1 MLRAQTFPRG
11 PNPFMKQLLN
21 IFFRAEGTKP
31 WLVLACLLLASLSEA
46 LGIGTLLPAAN
57 AILGNNANDAT
68 GASLFIR
75 TFIESL
81 GISAT
86 LGNLLIIIVALLS
99 SKSLI
104 AFGALAYAGI
114 TGARVAINLR
124 RKLIK
129 AIFEARW
136 SFYADQSGGRFANAI
151 SNDATRAGD
160 AYQFAAIVVAGIL
173 QLTAY
178 GAVAV
183 FIDWRIALLG
193 CVAGI
198 IMTLAMNTLI
208 RISKQA
214 GYKQTDRVSNLTVDM
229 VDMLSNI
236 KALKSMD
243 RYRHLVQGLSG
254 LLRRIKRSLI
264 TIQLTKHGVTQGSD
278 ALVNIMTGAVAYAA
292 YTLFGSTL
300 PELLVT
306 GIVFFQIVNNLTKL
320 QKQLQTAVV
329 IEGSYVRTI
338 ELIKLAEEQK
348 ESHTGNV
355 APNLGTGC
363 KFEGV
368 TFAHGTTP
376 VISNATFDVPA
387 NKITVLQGSSGS
399 GKTTLI
405 DLLIGLN
412 TAQKG
417 KILIGGQSIK
427 TIDIKTWR
435 QSIGYVPQD
444 LMLFHDTIHENISLS
459 NPDISTEAILAALDQ
474 AGARDFITAL
484 PKGIETDVGE
494 MGGRLSGGQRQR
506 IALAR
511 ALVINP
517 KILILDEV
525 TSALDPETEAE
536 IVSNIA
542 SLRGCYTIVVITHR
556 PAWTRIADRLYTIS
570 KGHVSSL
577 EKPSKPK
584 SVKR

>member
-1 MLRAQTFPRG
+1 
-11 PNPFMKQLLN
+11 
-21 IFFRAEGTKP
+21 
-31 WLVLACLLLASLSEA
+31 
-46 LGIGTLLPAAN
+46 
-57 AILGNNANDAT
+57 
-68 GASLFIR
+68 
-75 TFIESL
+75 
-81 GISAT
+81 
-86 LGNLLIIIVALLS
+86 
-99 SKSLI
+99 
-104 AFGALAYAGI
+104 
-114 TGARVAINLR
+114 
-124 RKLIK
+124 
-129 AIFEARW
+129 
-136 SFYADQSGGRFANAI
+136 
-151 SNDATRAGD
+151 
-160 AYQFAAIVVAGIL
+160 
-173 QLTAY
+173 
-178 GAVAV
+178 
-183 FIDWRIALLG
+183 
-193 CVAGI
+193 
-198 IMTLAMNTLI
+198 
-208 RISKQA
+208 
-214 GYKQTDRVSNLTVDM
+214 
-229 VDMLSNI
+229 LSNI

-355 APNLGTGC
+355 VPNLRTGC

-368 TFAHGTTP
+368 TFAHGTAP

-417 KILIGGQSIK
+417 KILIGGQSIE

-542 SLRGCYTIVVITHR
+542 SLQGRYTIVVITHR

-570 KGHVSSL
+570 KGHVSSP

>member
-1 MLRAQTFPRG
+1 
-11 PNPFMKQLLN
+11 MKRLLN

-57 AILGNNANDAT
+57 AVLGDNADDTT
-68 GASLFIR
+68 GASQVVR
-75 TFIESL
+75 NFIEYL
-81 GISAT
+81 GISAN
-86 LGNLLIIIVALLS
+86 LGNLLVISIALLTL
-99 SKSLI
+99 KAVI
-104 AFGALAYAGI
+104 AFSALAYAGI

-136 SFYADQSGGRFANAI
+136 SFYADQSGGRFANAV

-160 AYQFAAIVVAGIL
+160 AYQFSAVVVAGIL
-173 QLTAY
+173 QLVAY
-178 GAVAV
+178 AAVAV

-193 CVAGI
+193 GTAGAI
-198 IMTLAMNTLI
+198 ITLAMNTLI

-214 GYKQTDRVSNLTVDM
+214 GYKQADRVSSLTKEM

-243 RYRHLVQGLSG
+243 RYGLLVQGLSG
-254 LLRRIKRSLI
+254 LLRRIKRSLV
-264 TIQLTKHGVTQGSD
+264 TIQLAKHGVTQGSD
-278 ALVNIMTGAVAYAA
+278 ALVNIMTGAVAFAA
-292 YTLFGSTL
+292 YSLFGSTL

-329 IEGSYVRTI
+329 VEGSYVRTI
-338 ELIKLAEEQK
+338 ELIKQAEGQREDHSGTEQP
-348 ESHTGNV
+348 V
-355 APNLGTGC
+355 LGKGC
-363 KFEGV
+363 RFEGV
-368 TFAHGTTP
+368 SFAHGNLP

-387 NKITVLQGSSGS
+387 NRITVLQGPSGS

-412 TAQKG
+412 SAQKG
-417 KILIGGQSIK
+417 RILIGNKPIE
-427 TIDIKTWR
+427 TIDIRAWR
-435 QSIGYVPQD
+435 QSIGYVPQE

-459 NPDISTEAILAALDQ
+459 NPDISIEAIFAALEQ
-474 AGARDFITAL
+474 AGAKDFIDAL

-494 MGGRLSGGQRQR
+494 MGSRLSGGQRQR

-511 ALVINP
+511 ALVTNP
-517 KILILDEV
+517 KILVLDEV

-536 IVSNIA
+536 IVNNIA
-542 SLRGCYTIVVITHR
+542 SLRGRYTIIAITHR
-556 PAWTRIADRLYTIS
+556 PEWTKIADRLYTIS
-570 KGHVSSL
+570 KGHVSSPK
-577 EKPSKPK
+577 KPSKPTSTK
-584 SVKR
+584 

>member
-1 MLRAQTFPRG
+1 
-11 PNPFMKQLLN
+11 MKQLLT
-21 IFFRAEGTKP
+21 IFFKAEGTRP
-31 WLVLACLLLASLSEA
+31 WIVLACLLLASFSEA

-57 AILGNNANDAT
+57 AILGNNADDAT
-68 GASLFIR
+68 GATQVIK

-81 GISAT
+81 GISAN
-86 LGNLLIIIVALLS
+86 LGNLLIIIVILLT
-99 SKSLI
+99 SKSVI

-114 TGARVAINLR
+114 SGARVAINLR

-160 AYQFAAIVVAGIL
+160 AYQFSAVVVAGIL
-173 QLTAY
+173 QLIAY
-178 GAVAV
+178 AAVAIFV
-183 FIDWRIALLG
+183 DWRIALLG
-193 CVAGI
+193 GAAGVI
-198 IMTLAMNTLI
+198 ITLAMNTLI
-208 RISKQA
+208 RVSKRA
-214 GYKQTDRVSNLTVDM
+214 GYKQADRISSLTIEM

-243 RYRHLVQGLSG
+243 RYGLRVQGLSG

-264 TIQLTKHGVTQGSD
+264 TIQLAKHGVTQGSD
-278 ALVNIMTGAVAYAA
+278 ALVNMMTGAVVFAA
-292 YTLFGSTL
+292 YTLLGSTL

-306 GIVFFQIVNNLTKL
+306 GIIFFQIVNNLTKL

-329 IEGSYVRTI
+329 LEGSYVRTI
-338 ELIKLAEEQK
+338 ELIKLAEGQK
-348 ESHTGNV
+348 ESHGGHA
-355 APNLGTGC
+355 APELGAGC
-363 KFEGV
+363 KFEGI
-368 TFAHGTTP
+368 TFAHGSTP

-387 NKITVLQGSSGS
+387 NKITVLQGPSGS

-412 TAQKG
+412 TAQRG
-417 KILIGGQSIK
+417 KILIGGEPIEM
-427 TIDIKTWR
+427 IDIKAWR

-459 NPDISTEAILAALDQ
+459 NPDISTEAILAALEQ
-474 AGARDFITAL
+474 AGAKDFIDAL

-494 MGGRLSGGQRQR
+494 MGSRLSGGQRQR

-511 ALVINP
+511 ALVTKP

-536 IVSNIA
+536 IVGNIA
-542 SLRGCYTIVVITHR
+542 SLRGRYTIIAITHR
-556 PAWTRIADRLYTIS
+556 PAWTKIADRLYAIS
-570 KGHVSSL
+570 KGHVSSPKRP
-577 EKPSKPK
+577 EKSKK
-584 SVKR
+584 VKR

>member
-1 MLRAQTFPRG
+1 
-11 PNPFMKQLLN
+11 MKQLLN

-57 AILGNNANDAT
+57 TILGDNANNAT
-68 GASLFIR
+68 GASVFIR

-81 GISAT
+81 GISAN
-86 LGNLLIIIVALLS
+86 LGNLLTIVVALLTL
-99 SKSLI
+99 KAVI

-114 TGARVAINLR
+114 SGARVAINLR

-160 AYQFAAIVVAGIL
+160 AYQFSAVVVAGIL

-178 GAVAV
+178 TAVAIFV
-183 FIDWRIALLG
+183 DWRIALLG
-193 CVAGI
+193 GAAGVI
-198 IMTLAMNTLI
+198 ITLAMNTLI
-208 RISKQA
+208 RVSKRA
-214 GYKQTDRVSNLTVDM
+214 GYKQADRISSLTTEM

-243 RYRHLVQGLSG
+243 RYGLLVQGLSG

-264 TIQLTKHGVTQGSD
+264 TIQLAKHGVTQGSD
-278 ALVNIMTGAVAYAA
+278 ALVNIMTGAVAFAA
-292 YTLFGSTL
+292 YTLLGSTL

-329 IEGSYVRTI
+329 VEGSYVRTI
-338 ELIKLAEEQK
+338 ELIKLAEGQK
-348 ESHTGNV
+348 ESHGGHA
-355 APNLGTGC
+355 APELGAGC

-368 TFAHGTTP
+368 TFAHGSTP

-387 NKITVLQGSSGS
+387 NKITVLQGPSGS

-412 TAQKG
+412 TVQKG
-417 KILIGGQSIK
+417 KILIGRQPIEM
-427 TIDIKTWR
+427 IDIKAWR

-459 NPDISTEAILAALDQ
+459 NPDISTEAILTALEQ
-474 AGARDFITAL
+474 AGARNFIDAL
-484 PKGIETDVGE
+484 PIGIETDVGE
-494 MGGRLSGGQRQR
+494 MGSKLSGGQRQR

-511 ALVINP
+511 ALVTNP

-542 SLRGCYTIVVITHR
+542 SLRGRYTIIAITHR
-556 PAWTRIADRLYTIS
+556 PAWTKIADRLYTIS
-570 KGHVSSL
+570 KGHVSSPKRP
-577 EKPSKPK
+577 EKSKK
-584 SVKR
+584 VKR